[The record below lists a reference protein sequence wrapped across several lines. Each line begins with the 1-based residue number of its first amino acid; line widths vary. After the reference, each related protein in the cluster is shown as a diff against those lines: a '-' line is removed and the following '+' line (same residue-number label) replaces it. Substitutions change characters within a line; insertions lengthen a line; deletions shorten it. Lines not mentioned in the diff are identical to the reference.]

1 MKNKIAFF
9 GFISLI
15 VILVPMTFVFA
26 QNNNSN
32 SDIQMLIKQ
41 LQEQIKALEAQITE
55 LRTQLEAVKIELK
68 FTRTLS
74 RGMTGD
80 EVKQLQEFLKQFSDI
95 YPEGLVTGYF
105 GSLTEAAVKR
115 LQEKQNIEPV
125 GIVGP
130 KTRTKLN
137 ELITEEA
144 GFSGIVPP
152 GLLVAPGIQKKLE
165 PTATTALTG
174 ATTTPS
180 GTVPAIPA
188 TPATP
193 ATPSPESGTPAT
205 PAIPAT
211 PATPAQSATTTPPI
225 PPTPTPTSTPDTLGP
240 WITNFFASPTSI
252 SPGGLVTFSVTA
264 EDQAGIGS
272 ITVNIKYP
280 NSSYYLRPNFQF
292 SGATGG
298 TQTFTETVDHGI
310 QPTILGSYVIESI
323 TAADTRNNVSTY
335 YPNGAVINS
344 LQSIHNL
351 TIPVIVVTATSNYSF
366 SYNNNIDIPG
376 PVYAVTFNQN
386 TSKLAVIHASSTG
399 AIISEINTD
408 GSGLRY
414 LFNSPGG
421 AGESITYAS
430 SNGHYYT
437 TQNGSGSSDSDR
449 LYEIADDGTLVKTTV
464 ISNFGAVNPSGVVYH
479 PGRNTLFISD
489 IVADKIFEVSLG
501 GSLIAQWSIN
511 WGSPYVSY
519 MPIGIA
525 YESSTGNLF
534 ILDITNAAQGFITT
548 PIGHL
553 ITTTPYAFINGRPG
567 DFALNPNNRNLYSP
581 ISTGLEVYIPQ

>member
-1 MKNKIAFF
+1 MNIKNKIALY
-9 GFISLI
+9 I
-15 VILVPMTFVFA
+15 FVFLVASLLPATFILA

-32 SDIQMLIKQ
+32 SDTQTLIKQ
-41 LQEQIKALEAQITE
+41 LQEQIKSLEAQIVE
-55 LRTQLEAVKIELK
+55 LRAQLETAKIELK
-68 FTRTLS
+68 FTKTLV

-105 GSLTEAAVKR
+105 GPLTEAAVKR

-137 ELITEEA
+137 ELITEGA
-144 GFSGIVPP
+144 GSSGVVPP
-152 GLLVAPGIQKKLE
+152 GLLIAPGIQKKLE
-165 PTATTALTG
+165 STATTTQTG

-180 GTVPAIPA
+180 GTIPA

-193 ATPSPESGTPAT
+193 ATPSPGGGTPAT

-211 PATPAQSATTTPPI
+211 PATPAQSATTTPPT
-225 PPTPTPTSTPDTLGP
+225 PPTPTSTPDTLGP
-240 WITNFFASPTSI
+240 WITNFSASPTNI
-252 SPGGLVTFSVTA
+252 SPSGLVTFSVTA
-264 EDQAGIGS
+264 EDQAGIGN
-272 ITVNIKYP
+272 IIVDIKYP
-280 NSSYYLRPNFQF
+280 NSSYYLRPNFNF
-292 SGATGG
+292 SGAING
-298 TQTFTETVDHGI
+298 TQTFIETIDHGI
-310 QPTILGSYVIESI
+310 QPTILGGYIIESI
-323 TAADTRNNVSTY
+323 RATDLLGNVSTY
-335 YPNGAVINS
+335 YPNGTVTNS
-344 LQSIHNL
+344 LQSTHNL
-351 TIPVIVVTATSNYSF
+351 TIPIINVIATSNYSF
-366 SYNNNIDIPG
+366 SYSNNIDIPG

-399 AIISEINTD
+399 AIVSEINTD

-421 AGESITYAS
+421 AGESLTYAS

-437 TQNGSGSSDSDR
+437 TQNGSGSSDLDR
-449 LYEIADDGTLVKTTV
+449 LYEIDSVGTIVKTTV
-464 ISNFGAVNPSGVVYH
+464 TSNFGAVNPSGVVYH
-479 PGRNTLFISD
+479 SSRNTLFISD

-548 PIGHL
+548 PTGHL

-567 DFALNPNNRNLYSP
+567 DFAMNPNNRNIYSP
-581 ISTGLEVYIPQ
+581 TSTGLEVYIPQ